1 MKEKSEKNKSVRP
14 GVKFRERNSSIVYA
28 VVSVDA
34 RTVSYRSDHGQ
45 REVSF
50 GTCPVRI
57 FESRMENRD
66 IEIVP

>member
-1 MKEKSEKNKSVRP
+1 MKQKESKNTKIRP
-14 GVKFRERNSSIVYA
+14 GVKFRERTSSIIYA

-34 RTVSYRSDHGQ
+34 RTVSYRSDHDQ
-45 REVSF
+45 KEVSF

-57 FESRMENRD
+57 FESRIENRD